1 MELVLPSFHDI
12 FTPPPNKFNVIPNR
26 PPSSL
31 KSKAPFQEMIPRK
44 KIGNII
50 NTCVLLIKQH
60 WEKMTEIP
68 QKRDYPTWSIQN
80 FVKKVKQ
87 FAKKYYI
94 TSLTD
99 LANKLYGAEEFLN
112 FILCPVLLNIASFF
126 LRNFSNRRVK

>member
-1 MELVLPSFHDI
+1 
-12 FTPPPNKFNVIPNR
+12 
-26 PPSSL
+26 
-31 KSKAPFQEMIPRK
+31 
-44 KIGNII
+44 
-50 NTCVLLIKQH
+50 
-60 WEKMTEIP
+60 MTEIL

-126 LRNFSNRRVK
+126 FKKFFQQTC